1 MHAEGVPAILKYVS
15 KYITT
20 YALGELVS
28 LVLDTVNFDIKT
40 VDLSTC
46 TAPDK
51 EILLELEEPRIVV
64 TKVDHNS
71 TADSPT
77 HGELPGCCQIT
88 MDGDSSN
95 DTRWMVVGL
104 RKRPDGKRVI
114 FCECNTN
121 GRGYPCV
128 HLMKYLLDQEVSVL
142 SIHFLYATAIDV
154 C

>member
-1 MHAEGVPAILKYVS
+1 MS
-15 KYITT
+15 KHITT

-28 LVLDTVNFDIKT
+28 QVLDTVNFDIKT
-40 VDLSTC
+40 VDLSTF
-46 TAPDK
+46 TSPDK
-51 EILLELEEPRIVV
+51 EILLELEEPRIVI

-71 TADSPT
+71 AADSPT

-104 RKRPDGKRVI
+104 RKRADGKRVI

-128 HLMKYLLDQEVSVL
+128 HLMKYLLDQEVRVL
-142 SIHFLYATAIDV
+142 RIHFLYAIARNV

>member
-1 MHAEGVPAILKYVS
+1 MKNVS
-15 KYITT
+15 KHITT

-28 LVLDTVNFDIKT
+28 QVLDTVNFDIKT

-51 EILLELEEPRIVV
+51 EILLELEEPRIVI

-71 TADSPT
+71 AADLPT
-77 HGELPGCCQIT
+77 HGELPGCCRIT

-142 SIHFLYATAIDV
+142 SIHFLYATAMDV